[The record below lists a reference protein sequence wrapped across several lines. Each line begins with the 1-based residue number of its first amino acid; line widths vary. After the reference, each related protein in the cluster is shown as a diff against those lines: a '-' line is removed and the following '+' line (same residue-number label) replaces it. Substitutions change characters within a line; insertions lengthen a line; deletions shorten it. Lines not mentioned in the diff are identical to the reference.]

1 MGSQSYP
8 LTVFQLWTPGRQF
21 LKTPTHSFL
30 AQQIGDQTYE
40 NLNTRHSYL
49 TCSLSPT
56 LDRFRTILSTN
67 KMQTRSLI
75 PEISKLLVGRS
86 KVEKYL
92 KIITNHMVK
101 TQFLQEVSEWLLHNL
116 YRTKVRLI
124 VQELQRMTL
133 HRLLYLPLGL
143 FH

>member
-1 MGSQSYP
+1 MGSQSCP
-8 LTVFQLWTPGRQF
+8 LTVFRRWTRGRQF
-21 LKTPTHSFL
+21 LKIQTHSFL

-56 LDRFRTILSTN
+56 LDRFRTISSTN
-67 KMQTRSLI
+67 RMQTRSLI

-101 TQFLQEVSEWLLHNL
+101 TQFLQEVLEWLLHNL
-116 YRTKVRLI
+116 YQTKVRLI